1 MLIASFYINYAKEFE
16 LALTG
21 DNLKNTKN
29 TVIQRKCKK
38 YSNFIKNAYI
48 SKKLDRLYNLFFFLK
63 KKLHQIFCIGAKIQP
78 FGVLPSEIK

>member
-1 MLIASFYINYAKEFE
+1 MSRLTDKVYSFWVVSILCKIILCLIELE

-21 DNLKNTKN
+21 DNLKNAKN

-48 SKKLDRLYNLFFFLK
+48 SKKLDRLYNLFYLFK
-63 KKLHQIFCIGAKIQP
+63 KTT
-78 FGVLPSEIK
+78 